1 MHEVSIFKTVKAK
14 QCIFNN
20 VGFKINTLTFHKTQ
34 TRSYNQ
40 EHVLASL
47 KKKNLMPY
55 LPDSTNYSILAKQTS
70 KHFLNIQ

>member
-1 MHEVSIFKTVKAK
+1 MFKTILTTTKIIENMHEVSIFKTVKAK

-34 TRSYNQ
+34 TRPYNQ

-47 KKKNLMPY
+47 KKKK
-55 LPDSTNYSILAKQTS
+55 T
-70 KHFLNIQ
+70 

>member
-34 TRSYNQ
+34 TRPYNQ

-47 KKKNLMPY
+47 KKKK
-55 LPDSTNYSILAKQTS
+55 T
-70 KHFLNIQ
+70 